1 MSLRLKFTVFLGLVI
16 ALAITLSTS
25 TVYWIAREQLEKA
38 AAERLQ
44 QTAWLVSTQIEERFD
59 TLVQGIEVW
68 ARAPLVRE
76 VLQNADAPETVD
88 RVNRIFAHIVWSN
101 PVFQT
106 FNLFNTKA
114 AMIASSIPERVG
126 FPVAQ
131 TVVEKRTDFLAA
143 LAGKTSI
150 KGPFMGLSSA
160 QPVISVSVPVQS
172 EGHVIGVLRP
182 VVDIAD
188 FNEKF
193 LKPLAERQEG
203 KIFIY
208 TPELDTGR
216 TLTPADPTLEITT
229 PYVPPNI
236 PSIPKMLND
245 QEGVVRYT
253 SDGVRYFA
261 AFRWM
266 KRPRVLIIAALHL
279 SRVLA
284 PIRYVKYAALTIAL
298 IMLATIWFAAGMAVR
313 PLLFNLRECIRFV
326 RRIRDGSMEARI
338 HVKSHD
344 DVSELADGLNKM
356 VERLHSQRAAL
367 ISSEAKYRS
376 IFENAAEGVFQT
388 ALDGR
393 FLTAN
398 RAMAKILGFD
408 DPERLQGLRTDA
420 FYAKTGE
427 RAGIINTLEREGRIT
442 NHEFDV
448 RRQDGAI
455 GKCLMNATAH
465 TDDHG
470 RITMIQGILH
480 DVTRERRAEAARR
493 RAETAEK
500 LALEARLRAL
510 RYQLNPHFLFNVLNT
525 IDVLS
530 RKAPQQI
537 SDLLQKLAAYLRYA
551 IEPISRMRVT
561 LDDEVSSIKN
571 YLAVEKVRFRDH
583 LEVAFHVTPDA
594 GKLKVPDMLLQPLI
608 ENAVKY
614 GMRTS
619 GMPLRVI
626 ITAQRRDGRLVLSV
640 ENTGRWYTEQ
650 HAGPGIGLK
659 NLRER
664 LEIFYSHRFSLKTG
678 EANGRVR
685 VEINL
690 PLEAAAVFHSPK

>member
-16 ALAITLSTS
+16 ALAIALSTF

-38 AAERLQ
+38 AAERLK
-44 QTAWLVSTQIEERFD
+44 QTVWLVSTQLEERFD
-59 TLVQGIEVW
+59 TLVNGIEVW
-68 ARAPLVRE
+68 ARSPLVRE
-76 VLQNADAPETVD
+76 VLQNAGDPETVD
-88 RVNRIFAHIVWSN
+88 RVNRIFAHIVQGN
-101 PVFQT
+101 PVLQT
-106 FNLFNTKA
+106 FNLYNIKA
-114 AMIASSIPERVG
+114 AVIASSIPERVG
-126 FPVAQ
+126 LPVAQ
-131 TVVEKRTDFLAA
+131 TVVKKRLDFLAA
-143 LAGKTSI
+143 LAGKTTI
-150 KGPFMGLSSA
+150 KGPFMALSSA
-160 QPVISVSVPVQS
+160 QPVISVSVPVET
-172 EGHVIGVLRP
+172 EGRVIGVLRP
-182 VVDIAD
+182 VVDIVG

-193 LKPLAERQEG
+193 LKPLAKRQEG
-203 KIFIY
+203 KIFIF
-208 TPELDTGR
+208 TPELDKGKK
-216 TLTPADPTLEITT
+216 LTPLDPTLEITT

-245 QEGVVRYT
+245 PEGVVRYT

-266 KRPRVLIIAALHL
+266 KRPRLLIIAALHL

-298 IMLATIWFAAGMAVR
+298 VMLATIWFAAGMAIR
-313 PLLFNLRECIRFV
+313 PLLSNLRECLRFV
-326 RRIRDGSMEARI
+326 QRIRDGSMEERVR
-338 HVKSHD
+338 VKSHD
-344 DVSELADGLNKM
+344 DVSDLADGLNEM
-356 VERLHSQRAAL
+356 VERLRSQRAAL

-376 IFENAAEGVFQT
+376 IFENTVEGIFQT

-393 FLTAN
+393 FLAAN
-398 RAMAKILGFD
+398 RAMAKILGVES
-408 DPERLQGLRTDA
+408 PEHLHGLKSDA
-420 FYAKTGE
+420 FYAKPEE
-427 RAGIINTLEREGRIT
+427 RTGIINILEREGSIT
-442 NHEFDV
+442 NYEFDV

-455 GKCLMNATAH
+455 RRCLMNATAH
-465 TDDHG
+465 TDDNG

-480 DVTRERRAEAARR
+480 DVTRERRADAAKR

-551 IEPISRMRVT
+551 IEPISHMRVT

-583 LEVAFHVTPDA
+583 LEVAIHVAPDA

-608 ENAVKY
+608 ENAIKY

-640 ENTGRWYTEQ
+640 ENTGRWFTEQ

-664 LEIFYSHRFSLKTG
+664 LEIFYSHRFSLQTG

-690 PLEAAAVFHSPK
+690 PLEAAAVFHSSK